1 MRINTTRS
9 VSSVLALS
17 ILASTAGAAE
27 PAPPTLWSAAK
38 EAGSRPAPLAQ
49 ATAAPAADSS
59 LNDKGFF
66 KTSAGKV
73 TLVLMA
79 VGLGAT
85 IYSVNHDRKPVK
97 SPIR

>member
-27 PAPPTLWSAAK
+27 PAPTLWSAAK

>member
-27 PAPPTLWSAAK
+27 PAPTLWSAAS
-38 EAGSRPAPLAQ
+38 EAGSRPVPLAQ
-49 ATAAPAADSS
+49 ATAAPAANSS
-59 LNDKGFF
+59 LNDKSFF
-66 KTSAGKV
+66 KTSVGKL
-73 TLVLMA
+73 TLALMA
-79 VGLGAT
+79 VGLTAT
-85 IYSVNHDRKPVK
+85 IYSVHHDRKPVK